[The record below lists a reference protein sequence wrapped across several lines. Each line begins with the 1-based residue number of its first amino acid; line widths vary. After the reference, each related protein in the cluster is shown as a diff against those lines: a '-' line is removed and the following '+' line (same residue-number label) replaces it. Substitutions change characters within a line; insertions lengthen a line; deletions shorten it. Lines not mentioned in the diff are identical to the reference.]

1 MLLEVLY
8 FKFKRKGGL
17 RLSSGEMYLKYLNR
31 GDHLKRKFIL
41 TLAFVLLLAFATVPA
56 FASENVQLQV
66 NGDAVSPPCVS
77 LVDSVSMIPLDTYA
91 GLAGADVQWTSD
103 SEFVITENGV
113 NLSMTLGKKEAS
125 LDGVDLTLPLEPF
138 KTNDGAFIP
147 LRAVSEAFGFVVD
160 WDGEQRLVTLTR
172 SETRDGMTVSDL
184 LAKSTEASKAYN
196 TYAMEGLFKIDM
208 DVRADGEAVGEAPQ
222 NMTSK
227 LTGQIQNEPFSVYMK
242 QTIDSNI
249 VDPETGEKIPEMVME
264 TFMNQEKMYM
274 KLPEQED
281 WLVQDLP
288 FSPEF
293 WKQQQDIQS
302 DPLKAAEL
310 MKEMG
315 IFLNYGNDVTVND
328 TDYYVVNATL
338 DMDKFKEGYQQILQ
352 QVMQGMSQDPASESP
367 EDMQK
372 QLMEVFENALI
383 DYSYSVLINKETL
396 ISDIIYFDAQLQ
408 LTMEIPRDEEPDVSE
423 PQEFKMNMKMK
434 GDFTI
439 TDLGGPFKAP
449 VVSNAKKLET
459 PELETPELETP
470 ELETPPASNNE

>member
-1 MLLEVLY
+1 
-8 FKFKRKGGL
+8 
-17 RLSSGEMYLKYLNR
+17 
-31 GDHLKRKFIL
+31 
-41 TLAFVLLLAFATVPA
+41 
-56 FASENVQLQV
+56 
-66 NGDAVSPPCVS
+66 
-77 LVDSVSMIPLDTYA
+77 
-91 GLAGADVQWTSD
+91 
-103 SEFVITENGV
+103 
-113 NLSMTLGKKEAS
+113 
-125 LDGVDLTLPLEPF
+125 
-138 KTNDGAFIP
+138 
-147 LRAVSEAFGFVVD
+147 
-160 WDGEQRLVTLTR
+160 
-172 SETRDGMTVSDL
+172 L

-470 ELETPPASNNE
+470 PASNNE

>member
-1 MLLEVLY
+1 
-8 FKFKRKGGL
+8 
-17 RLSSGEMYLKYLNR
+17 
-31 GDHLKRKFIL
+31 
-41 TLAFVLLLAFATVPA
+41 
-56 FASENVQLQV
+56 
-66 NGDAVSPPCVS
+66 
-77 LVDSVSMIPLDTYA
+77 
-91 GLAGADVQWTSD
+91 
-103 SEFVITENGV
+103 
-113 NLSMTLGKKEAS
+113 
-125 LDGVDLTLPLEPF
+125 
-138 KTNDGAFIP
+138 
-147 LRAVSEAFGFVVD
+147 
-160 WDGEQRLVTLTR
+160 
-172 SETRDGMTVSDL
+172 
-184 LAKSTEASKAYN
+184 
-196 TYAMEGLFKIDM
+196 
-208 DVRADGEAVGEAPQ
+208 
-222 NMTSK
+222 
-227 LTGQIQNEPFSVYMK
+227 
-242 QTIDSNI
+242 
-249 VDPETGEKIPEMVME
+249 
-264 TFMNQEKMYM
+264 M

-281 WLVQDLP
+281 CSCR
-288 FSPEF
+288 SP
-293 WKQQQDIQS
+293 S
-302 DPLKAAEL
+302 PRNSGTTAGYPVGPLKAAEL

>member
-1 MLLEVLY
+1 M
-8 FKFKRKGGL
+8 
-17 RLSSGEMYLKYLNR
+17 RLVREEMYLKYLNR

-41 TLAFVLLLAFATVPA
+41 TLAFVLLLAFAAVPA

-77 LVDSVSMIPLDTYA
+77 LVDSVSMIPLDTYV

-125 LDGVDLTLPLEPF
+125 LDGGALTLPLEPF
-138 KTNDGAFIP
+138 KTEEGVFIP
-147 LRAVSEAFGFVVD
+147 LRAVSDAFGFVVD

-184 LAKSTEASKAYN
+184 LAKSTEASKTFN

-208 DVRADGEAVGEAPQ
+208 DVEADGEAVEETPQ

-227 LTGQIQNEPFSVYMK
+227 VSGQIQNDPLSVYMK
-242 QTIDSNI
+242 QTIDSGI
-249 VDPETGEKIPEMVME
+249 VDPETGEKISEMVVE

-281 WLVQDLP
+281 WIVQDMP

-302 DPLKAAEL
+302 DPLKAAAL

-338 DMDKFKEGYQQILQ
+338 DMDKFKEGYQKLFQ
-352 QVMQGMSQDPASESP
+352 QVLQGMPQEANNGSP
-367 EDMQK
+367 ESMQEI
-372 QLMEVFENALI
+372 QEVFENALL

-408 LTMEIPRDEEPDVSE
+408 MTMEIPRGEEPDVSA
-423 PQEFKMNMKMK
+423 PQEFNMNMKMK

-439 TDLGGPFKAP
+439 TDLGGPFNAP
-449 VVSNAKKLET
+449 DVSTAK
-459 PELETPELETP
+459 ELEIP